1 MEPTTTE
8 GEGRIDKRAAGKA
21 IEDAA
26 YLYRSQRRCGGCGS
40 SPLPAVRGVSG
51 HLRATTWRSRDASG
65 CSAGAVEEGG
75 DRGGGGIPER
85 KEATGRRRRRPGK
98 QRKGGRRRHLGKQR
112 QGGRRR
118 PQI

>member
-8 GEGRIDKRAAGKA
+8 GEGRIDKRAVGKA

-26 YLYRSQRRCGGCGS
+26 YLYRSRRRCGGCGS

-51 HLRATTWRSRDASG
+51 RSQATTFRSRDASG
-65 CSAGAVEEGG
+65 CGTGAVEEGG
-75 DRGGGGIPER
+75 DRGGGGVPER
-85 KEATGRRRRRPGK
+85 KEATGRRRLRPGK
-98 QRKGGRRRHLGKQR
+98 QRKGGRRRRLGKQR